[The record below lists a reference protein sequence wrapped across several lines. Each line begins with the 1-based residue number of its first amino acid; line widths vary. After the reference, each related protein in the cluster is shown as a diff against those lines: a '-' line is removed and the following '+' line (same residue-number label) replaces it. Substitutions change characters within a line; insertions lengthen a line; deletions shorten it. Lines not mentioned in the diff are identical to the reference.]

1 MKTMEKIKRNEFFAA
16 LGGVEKQAATGNGTE
31 VQPSQEGA
39 RVLLEAYPPACYGKE
54 ILTAEEVCAYLGI
67 TPKYLN
73 YMTYQG
79 LITFYKPNKR
89 HRYFKRADVMAYA
102 LQNKQESR

>member
-1 MKTMEKIKRNEFFAA
+1 MENFKTNEFFTA
-16 LGGVEKQAATGNGTE
+16 LDGVEKKAATGNGTG

-54 ILTAEEVCAYLGI
+54 ILTADEVCAYLGI

-89 HRYFKRADVMAYA
+89 HRYFKRADDMAYA
-102 LQNKQESR
+102 LQNKEESI